1 MAGDDDLYPWP
12 RRVVEFV
19 VFGTAD
25 IDPALSLKPGYD
37 LVNWFQT
44 AASPLRHAYYYAHL
58 KGLAQGKV
66 SIIMRLFSV
75 R

>member
-44 AASPLRHAYYYAHL
+44 AASPFRMR
-58 KGLAQGKV
+58 
-66 SIIMRLFSV
+66 IIMRI
-75 R
+75 